1 MKEILVPIILLVV
14 LGGFFGAL
22 IASLSKV
29 LYVEV
34 DTRVQDVLGMLP
46 GINCGACGHPGCA
59 GLAEAIVS
67 GKGTPEQCR
76 PGKQE
81 MRDRIKTYLAQV
93 SKELQEEKAK

>member
-1 MKEILVPIILLVV
+1 MKEVLIPVLTLVV

-22 IASLSKV
+22 IAVLSKV

-34 DTRVQDVLGMLP
+34 DTRVQDVLEMLP

-59 GLAEAIVS
+59 GLAEAIV
-67 GKGTPEQCR
+67 GGTGAPEQCK

-81 MRDRIKTYLAQV
+81 MRVRINEYLQKV
-93 SKELQEEKAK
+93 SQELREEKAN